1 MLLNLAMSGIRLCFT
16 SKSYL
21 SFLMYLR
28 CWLSF
33 IFDRVIFLKG
43 CYINLYHMVQWAV
56 ILKICSFFYREHH
69 PFYESFLST
78 VVGKDETRHKV
89 SKTIDNLFKLLSSLL
104 NKQVNYWWGIGQKL
118 LINYQNDQLFV
129 ITIAVVNFCPF

>member
-1 MLLNLAMSGIRLCFT
+1 MSWIRLCFT

-28 CWLSF
+28 CCLSC
-33 IFDRVIFLKG
+33 IFNRVIFLKG
-43 CYINLYHMVQWAV
+43 CYINLYHMVKWAV
-56 ILKICSFFYREHH
+56 KICSFFYREHH

-78 VVGKDETRHKV
+78 VVGKDEARHKV

-104 NKQVNYWWGIGQKL
+104 NKQVNYRWGIGQKL
-118 LINYQNDQLFV
+118 LINYRNDRLSV
-129 ITIAVVNFCPF
+129 ITVAVVNFAHFRPFLQKH

>member
-1 MLLNLAMSGIRLCFT
+1 MLVV
-16 SKSYL
+16 
-21 SFLMYLR
+21 MYLQQ
-28 CWLSF
+28 SN
-33 IFDRVIFLKG
+33 
-43 CYINLYHMVQWAV
+43 CYINLYHMVKWAV

-104 NKQVNYWWGIGQKL
+104 NKQVNYRWGIGQKL
-118 LINYQNDQLFV
+118 LINYWNDRLFV
-129 ITIAVVNFCPF
+129 ITVAVVNCAHFRPFLQKQWPISIKLRKRPCWKGFLSYKMAK